1 MYLIEKYRI
10 AKTIEDM
17 RSEQEKEWDK
27 EVLEI
32 EEVDEDE
39 NSQDATDA

>member
-27 EVLEI
+27 EVVEI
-32 EEVDEDE
+32 EEVNENE

>member
-1 MYLIEKYRI
+1 MYLIDKYRI

-27 EVLEI
+27 EVVEI

-39 NSQDATDA
+39 NTQDATDA

>member
-27 EVLEI
+27 EVVEI
-32 EEVDEDE
+32 EEVGEDE
-39 NSQDATDA
+39 NTQDATDA

>member
-27 EVLEI
+27 EVVEI

>member
-1 MYLIEKYRI
+1 MYLIDKYRI

-27 EVLEI
+27 EVVEI

>member
-27 EVLEI
+27 EVVEI
-32 EEVDEDE
+32 EEVDENE

>member
-1 MYLIEKYRI
+1 MYLIDKYRI

-27 EVLEI
+27 EVVEI
-32 EEVDEDE
+32 EEVDENE

>member
-27 EVLEI
+27 EVVVI
-32 EEVDEDE
+32 EELDEDE
-39 NSQDATDA
+39 NTQDATDA

>member
-1 MYLIEKYRI
+1 MYLIDKYRI

-17 RSEQEKEWDK
+17 RSEEEKEWDK
-27 EVLEI
+27 EVVEI

-39 NSQDATDA
+39 NTQDATDA

>member
-27 EVLEI
+27 EVVEI

-39 NSQDATDA
+39 NTQDATDA

>member
-1 MYLIEKYRI
+1 MYLIDKYRI

-27 EVLEI
+27 EVVEI
-32 EEVDEDE
+32 EEVGEDE
-39 NSQDATDA
+39 NTQDATDA

>member
-1 MYLIEKYRI
+1 MYLIDKYRI

-27 EVLEI
+27 EVVEI
-32 EEVDEDE
+32 EEVGEDEDT
-39 NSQDATDA
+39 QDATDA